1 VFEVRSIAVDEHL
14 YTLSKLSIDWLGFG
28 RSWLI
33 RWRSLRFAESIFGV
47 MVLGLPPV
55 GYANDYLR
63 YATRTNIAPLRSV
76 SYNRHTRLGNHC
88 MTSSEISYT
97 EAQSNLGVLLDRVA
111 DNKDIIIVKR
121 DGTDKNVA
129 LIAETDLSSLLET
142 VYLLR
147 SPANAARLH
156 RAIDRAKQRDL
167 QGYSHSEPEN
177 PSESIAT
184 LCEELG
190 IVR

>member
-1 VFEVRSIAVDEHL
+1 
-14 YTLSKLSIDWLGFG
+14 
-28 RSWLI
+28 
-33 RWRSLRFAESIFGV
+33 
-47 MVLGLPPV
+47 
-55 GYANDYLR
+55 
-63 YATRTNIAPLRSV
+63 
-76 SYNRHTRLGNHC
+76 

-97 EAQSNLGVLLDRVA
+97 EARSNLGVLLDSRHERLRQRVA

-121 DGTDKNVA
+121 DGTDKIVA

-147 SPANAARLH
+147 SPANATRLH

-167 QGYSHSEPEN
+167 SGYPDSEVDN
-177 PSESIAT
+177 PDRSIAA
-184 LCEELG
+184 LCEDLG

>member
-1 VFEVRSIAVDEHL
+1 
-14 YTLSKLSIDWLGFG
+14 
-28 RSWLI
+28 
-33 RWRSLRFAESIFGV
+33 
-47 MVLGLPPV
+47 
-55 GYANDYLR
+55 
-63 YATRTNIAPLRSV
+63 
-76 SYNRHTRLGNHC
+76 

-97 EAQSNLGVLLDRVA
+97 EARSNLGVLLDRVA

-156 RAIDRAKQRDL
+156 NAIDRAKQRDL
-167 QGYSHSEPEN
+167 QGYSNSEPEN
-177 PSESIAT
+177 PAQSISA

>member
-1 VFEVRSIAVDEHL
+1 
-14 YTLSKLSIDWLGFG
+14 
-28 RSWLI
+28 
-33 RWRSLRFAESIFGV
+33 
-47 MVLGLPPV
+47 
-55 GYANDYLR
+55 
-63 YATRTNIAPLRSV
+63 
-76 SYNRHTRLGNHC
+76 

-97 EAQSNLGVLLDRVA
+97 EARSNLGVLLDRVA

-156 RAIDRAKQRDL
+156 SAIVGVAS
-167 QGYSHSEPEN
+167 GNEN
-177 PSESIAT
+177 RSIPFGALRLPNTPYT
-184 LCEELG
+184 LHL
-190 IVR
+190 IPNT

>member
-1 VFEVRSIAVDEHL
+1 
-14 YTLSKLSIDWLGFG
+14 
-28 RSWLI
+28 
-33 RWRSLRFAESIFGV
+33 
-47 MVLGLPPV
+47 MVLGSIALPITPV
-55 GYANDYLR
+55 QA
-63 YATRTNIAPLRSV
+63 V
-76 SYNRHTRLGNHC
+76 SYNWYTRFGNHY

-97 EAQSNLGVLLDRVA
+97 EARSNLGVLLDRVA

-147 SPANAARLH
+147 SPANATRLH
-156 RAIDRAKQRDL
+156 GAIDRAKQRDL
-167 QGYSHSEPEN
+167 KGYPNSEPDN
-177 PSESIAT
+177 PDRSIAA
-184 LCEELG
+184 LCEDLG

>member
-1 VFEVRSIAVDEHL
+1 MQVDLVCGKIDLWCDGIESDRLWHATRS
-14 YTLSKLSIDWLGFG
+14 LSIPQQ
-28 RSWLI
+28 
-33 RWRSLRFAESIFGV
+33 A
-47 MVLGLPPV
+47 
-55 GYANDYLR
+55 
-63 YATRTNIAPLRSV
+63 V
-76 SYNRHTRLGNHC
+76 SYNRQTRLANHC
-88 MTSSEISYT
+88 MNSSEISYS

-111 DNKDIIIVKR
+111 DTKDIIIVKR

-147 SPANAARLH
+147 SPANATRLH
-156 RAIDRAKQRDL
+156 LAIDRAKQRDL

-177 PSESIAT
+177 PSQSLST